1 MKRLRF
7 RHHDTV
13 FPNRGKALEF
23 FNDIVDSTKI
33 VSTEF
38 GESLYAEPMVV
49 KYHDSNNNQHVILA
63 IGVDSPNVKYH
74 IIDSQELYEL
84 IKQNEQSIKDET
96 ERAIAQEIFLEGR
109 IDAEY
114 ERAFSAETAL
124 HGRIDDEYKRAFSAE
139 TALDEKIVAETERAI
154 LAETALQTNIDN
166 NKTKI
171 VQVTQSGEN
180 ILEEYALKN
189 ALGETLGDTIKVYKD
204 SSLVGALTGF
214 KGAKYVEK
222 NEDGT
227 FSLLYDENTRD
238 ESVEFLYL
246 VYKNE
251 NGELRLVGIDFEN
264 FLMEAEFGDGLKV
277 INHVASI
284 KVKDGEKYLTTSKDG
299 ISTIGIDD
307 AINESVNEL
316 KENVDEKLETL
327 TNTFDEKLDT
337 LSDTLSGN
345 IITLTEEFIN
355 VSNALSGNIIS
366 LDTKIDAEVKTLDE
380 KIDNVNDSLSA
391 NIITVDTKID
401 TQVGI
406 LNKRIDEEVS
416 TLDKKIDDEVSV
428 LDKRI
433 VEQVDIL
440 DDRIDTEVKTLN
452 EKIDTSIDTLELNL
466 NEVINTKETE
476 LRKEITSNKISSKDV
491 VLIEN
496 ETGTTLE
503 IQADEITITKKADAS
518 TIYDTNVAVFG
529 SLLKVK
535 QVEPT
540 SSSIKTRYEL
550 QGADGKL
557 IGDAI
562 ELPIESALIS
572 VKQGKEGDEIDKST
586 GNYIKFGEG
595 DTTMNFIYRLADGS
609 FELAQIIISEYFTDA
624 HFGYGLNN
632 QDGVVSLK
640 EGDGNEYLVIG
651 IDTISVI
658 GVNDAIR
665 NATNEVEEKLT
676 EYVDTKISTVN
687 ERIDEE
693 VAELKGM
700 ISDES
705 TEREE
710 ADKELQANID
720 AEYERAV
727 SAETALHGR
736 IDVES
741 TERKDADKKL
751 QEKIDA
757 EYERAFSAETA
768 LDKKVNEALDTINEN
783 ISEKVDDAISN
794 SLENI
799 NDEIEEKINEAISGV
814 LDTNI
819 TERVDEL
826 QAKIDAEYE
835 RAFSAETALQTSI
848 NNLSGEIETTARE
861 TAAEE
866 IAKIIADSEESLETL
881 KEIAEWISNDTT
893 GAAQMAN
900 DIASLKTSDAENVAN
915 INSLSGSVSTLNGN
929 VNTLSGSINT
939 ISGNVKSLSGNVS
952 TISGNVESLSG
963 SVITLSGSVSTLSGN
978 FETLSGS
985 VSSDI
990 SILSGAIT
998 TLEGKITGSTGDSGS
1013 TNIDENIIN
1022 ELRTQISGLTDEI
1035 VELSDEIS
1043 GLTDEISALNLKISG
1058 LTDEIN
1064 SIRESQKETVR
1075 DIIKSYLVGTDKEI
1089 KIYEIPEDSKIYDE
1103 DKLAIGFADDAIFG

>member
-1 MKRLRF
+1 MKRLQL
-7 RHHDTV
+7 RHHDVTL
-13 FPNRGKALEF
+13 PNREEALNF

-33 VSTEF
+33 ASTKF

-49 KYHDSNNNQHVILA
+49 KYLDSNNNTQVILA

-74 IIDSQELYEL
+74 IIDSQEIYEL
-84 IKQNEQSIKDET
+84 IKQNEQSIKDER
-96 ERAIAQEIFLEGR
+96 ERAIAQEIFLEEK
-109 IDAEY
+109 IDSEY
-114 ERAFSAETAL
+114 VRATSAETVL
-124 HGRIDDEYKRAFSAE
+124 HERIDDEINRALSAE
-139 TALDEKIVAETERAI
+139 TILQANIDAETNRA
-154 LAETALQTNIDN
+154 LSAETALQTNIDN

-189 ALGETLGDTIKVYKD
+189 ALGETLGNTIKVYKD

-238 ESVEFLYL
+238 ESVEYLYL

-251 NGELRLVGIDFEN
+251 NGELRLVAIDFEN

-284 KVKDGEKYLTTSKDG
+284 KIKDGEKYLTTSKDG

-316 KENVDEKLETL
+316 KENVDEKLKNL
-327 TNTFDEKLDT
+327 SDTFDEKLDT

-345 IITLTEEFIN
+345 IISLTEEFIN
-355 VSNALSGNIIS
+355 VSNTLSGNIIS

-401 TQVGI
+401 TQVDI
-406 LNKRIDEEVS
+406 LNERIDEEVS
-416 TLDKKIDDEVSV
+416 I

-433 VEQVDIL
+433 VDQVDIL
-440 DDRIDTEVKTLN
+440 NNKINTEVNILDTRIDTEVKTLN
-452 EKIDTSIDTLELNL
+452 EKIDTSVDTLETNL

-476 LRKEITSNKISSKDV
+476 LRKEITSNKIFSKDV

-503 IQADEITITKKADAS
+503 IQADEITITKKADAN

-540 SSSIKTRYEL
+540 NSSIKTRYEL

-572 VKQGKEGDEIDKST
+572 VKQGKEGDEIDKTT

-665 NATNEVEEKLT
+665 NATKEVEEKLT
-676 EYVDTKISTVN
+676 EYIDTEISIVN
-687 ERIDEE
+687 ERIDKE
-693 VAELKGM
+693 VEELKKE
-700 ISDES
+700 ITDEA

-710 ADKELQANID
+710 ADKELQ
-720 AEYERAV
+720 
-727 SAETALHGR
+727 G
-736 IDVES
+736 
-741 TERKDADKKL
+741 
-751 QEKIDA
+751 KIDD
-757 EYERAFSAETA
+757 EIKRATSAETA
-768 LDKKVNEALDTINEN
+768 LDKRIDEEVSKLEEADNKLSERIDAETDRAISAETALHERIDEELKTIN
-783 ISEKVDDAISN
+783 EKVDDAISN

-799 NDEIEEKINEAISGV
+799 NSEIEEKINDAISNV
-814 LDTNI
+814 LGENI
-819 TERVDEL
+819 DGRVNEL
-826 QAKIDAEYE
+826 QQKIDAETE
-835 RAFSAETALQTSI
+835 RATSAEMALQTSI
-848 NNLSGEIETTARE
+848 NNLSNEVETTARE
-861 TAAEE
+861 AAADEVT
-866 IAKIIADSEESLETL
+866 KIVADSEESLETL

-900 DIASLKTSDAENVAN
+900 DIASLKTSNTENVTN
-915 INSLSGSVSTLNGN
+915 IN
-929 VNTLSGSINT
+929 
-939 ISGNVKSLSGNVS
+939 
-952 TISGNVESLSG
+952 
-963 SVITLSGSVSTLSGN
+963 TLSGSVSTLSGN
-978 FETLSGS
+978 VNTLSGSVSTISGNVNTLSGSVNTLSNNVNSLSGS

-990 SILSGAIT
+990 YSLSGAIK
-998 TLEGKITGSTGDSGS
+998 TLEGKITGSTDVSGS
-1013 TNIDENIIN
+1013 TNIDEIIIN
-1022 ELRTQISGLTDEI
+1022 ELRAQISGLTNDNA
-1035 VELSDEIS
+1035 EL
-1043 GLTDEISALNLKISG
+1043 NNKISG
-1058 LTDEIN
+1058 LTNDNAELNNKISGLTNDISELNDKISGLTSEIN
-1064 SIRESQKETVR
+1064 SLRDSQKETVR
-1075 DIIKSYLVGTDKEI
+1075 EIIKSYLVGTGKEI
-1089 KIYEIPEDSKIYDE
+1089 KIYEIPEEEKIYNE